1 VRAFAALL
9 LLGACATAAPAPLPP
24 AERLAGCWIDR
35 TGENAVTMRWLADVA
50 RPGVLEGRL
59 IEYAADPA
67 QNRTARYTLE
77 PREEHQVMCSHWQP
91 EPICWKVAE
100 GEEGSLEGGRVFIDA
115 SQEGLRI
122 AVFSGGIEEVIF
134 EGRRDGCD

>member
-1 VRAFAALL
+1 MRAFAVLL
-9 LLGACATAAPAPLPP
+9 LLSACVTAIPAPRSP
-24 AERLAGCWIDR
+24 AERVAGCWIDR
-35 TGENAVTMRWLADVA
+35 AGANTVTMRWLPEA
-50 RPGVLEGRL
+50 RPGVLAGNL
-59 IEYAADPA
+59 LEYAPDAA

-77 PREEHQVMCSHWQP
+77 PREGHQVMCSHWQP

-115 SQEGLRI
+115 SDEGLRI
-122 AVFSGGIEEVIF
+122 AVFSAGVEDVIF